1 MSTTKQTMT
10 CPKCGAEI
18 MSWQVRCRNCGKIQD
33 KYAEKYASG
42 EIQDK
47 YAEKHVSAPDR
58 RGLLWWI
65 ASTVCLVFAG
75 LYTLAVLLSFGWAIQ
90 REGLTVVLVFGV
102 IPVLILF
109 GSIALAW
116 KWELISGV
124 VLIAVYLFL
133 IILDLIAKQYYSDTR
148 FYLPLLVAGI
158 IFILSWFLHWRPQW
172 LRRIGKKL
180 KEVSSKLRFTTL
192 T

>member
-18 MSWQVRCRNCGKIQD
+18 LSWQVRCRNCGKIQG
-33 KYAEKYASG
+33 KYAGKYVSG

-47 YAEKHVSAPDR
+47 YAGKSVSGEIQDKYAGKSVSAPDR

-75 LYTLAVLLSFGWAIQ
+75 LYTLAVLLSFGWVVQ

-133 IILDLIAKQYYSDTR
+133 IILDLIAKQYYADTR

-158 IFILSWFLHWRPQW
+158 IFILSWFLHWRNGRKHP
-172 LRRIGKKL
+172 
-180 KEVSSKLRFTTL
+180 EAETN
-192 T
+192 